1 MPCTLALD
9 TTTFNTAVAA
19 VLDDDRFVEMSDIP
33 GSDGKPGH
41 ASRALVLAENA
52 LAEIQMGWSD
62 VSCVAVAVGP
72 GSFTGLRVGIAT
84 AKAIAFGLGVRVVG
98 ASSLEALMSGVHE
111 PFGSR
116 EAVALIDARRGE
128 LFASVLD
135 DGRGERILSPA
146 DDESWTDSLPAGALC
161 VGDGA
166 LLHARLL
173 AERGFEVPEF
183 GSPLHRI
190 SALQV
195 ARVGRHWPVGSEVLP
210 HYLREA
216 DAVPTSERPKAA
228 GR

>member
-1 MPCTLALD
+1 MPCTLAFD

-19 VLDDDRFVEMSDIP
+19 VKDDDRFVELSDIP

-41 ASRALVLAENA
+41 ASRALVLAEEA
-52 LAEIQMGWSD
+52 LAGIEMGWSD

-98 ASSLEALMSGVHE
+98 ASSLKALISGALATR
-111 PFGSR
+111 GSR
-116 EAVALIDARRGE
+116 QVVGLIDARRGE
-128 LFASVLD
+128 LFTTASHGEEL
-135 DGRGERILSPA
+135 ERILSVA

-166 LLHARLL
+166 LLHSRLL
-173 AERGFEVPEF
+173 AERGFEVPE
-183 GSPLHRI
+183 SESMLHRI

-195 ARVGRHWPVGSEVLP
+195 ARVGRRWPDGAEVLP

-228 GR
+228 GT

>member
-1 MPCTLALD
+1 MPCTLAFD

-19 VLDDDRFVEMSDIP
+19 VLDDDRFVELSDIP

-41 ASRALVLAENA
+41 ASRALA
-52 LAEIQMGWSD
+52 LAEEALAGIKTGWSD
-62 VSCVAVAVGP
+62 VSCVAVSVGP

-84 AKAIAFGLGVRVVG
+84 SKALALGLGVRVVG
-98 ASSLEALMSGVHE
+98 ASSLEALISGVDAAL
-111 PFGSR
+111 GSR

-128 LFASVLD
+128 LFAAAS
-135 DGRGERILSPA
+135 GCEKGERILNPA
-146 DDESWTDSLPAGALC
+146 ADGSWTNSLPAGALC

-166 LLHARLL
+166 LLHSRLL
-173 AERGFEVPEF
+173 LEKGFEVPESE
-183 GSPLHRI
+183 SPLHRI

-195 ARVGRHWPVGSEVLP
+195 ARVGRRWSVESEVLP

-228 GR
+228 GT